1 VGNLQWR
8 IKDPV
13 AQTSFVTRY
22 TVQEF
27 EMDKTRQGI
36 LYNHDND
43 FLHYEDDWYV
53 LAAKDQKY
61 VVVYYR
67 GNNDAWDGYGGAV
80 VYTKEPAFPKE
91 FIPEM
96 REAVEKVGLKWDD
109 FVLTDNTC
117 KARESKLEEFEQDL
131 VFVEGRAAASLQL
144 QGNRVV
150 KEIAKDVVA
159 IEREVVKDVSAIEKE
174 IEKDVVGL
182 EKEIVK
188 DVVGIEQEVEKDV
201 KGLFG
206 FGKK

>member
-1 VGNLQWR
+1 MGSPSWR
-8 IKDPV
+8 SSSR
-13 AQTSFVTRY
+13 TSSSS
-22 TVQEF
+22 
-27 EMDKTRQGI
+27 
-36 LYNHDND
+36 
-43 FLHYEDDWYV
+43 
-53 LAAKDQKY
+53 
-61 VVVYYR
+61 R
-67 GNNDAWDGYGGAV
+67 GAPPPACSSRV

-117 KARESKLEEFEQDL
+117 KARESKLEEFKQDL

-174 IEKDVVGL
+174 IEKDVVG
-182 EKEIVK
+182 
-188 DVVGIEQEVEKDV
+188 IEQEVEKDV

>member
-1 VGNLQWR
+1 MGAPSPQKLVGNLQWR

-36 LYNHDND
+36 LYNH
-43 FLHYEDDWYV
+43 EDDWYV

-182 EKEIVK
+182 E
-188 DVVGIEQEVEKDV
+188 QEVEKDV

>member
-1 VGNLQWR
+1 MG
-8 IKDPV
+8 
-13 AQTSFVTRY
+13 
-22 TVQEF
+22 
-27 EMDKTRQGI
+27 
-36 LYNHDND
+36 
-43 FLHYEDDWYV
+43 
-53 LAAKDQKY
+53 
-61 VVVYYR
+61 
-67 GNNDAWDGYGGAV
+67 
-80 VYTKEPAFPKE
+80 E
-91 FIPEM
+91 FIPDM
-96 REAVEKVGLKWDD
+96 REAVQKVGLKWDD

-159 IEREVVKDVSAIEKE
+159 VKKE
-174 IEKDVVGL
+174 IEKDVVGI

-188 DVVGIEQEVEKDV
+188 AVVGIEQEVEKDV

>member
-1 VGNLQWR
+1 MGIFDCQKHVFTAPSPQKLVGNLQWR

-43 FLHYEDDWYV
+43 FLHY
-53 LAAKDQKY
+53 
-61 VVVYYR
+61 
-67 GNNDAWDGYGGAV
+67 
-80 VYTKEPAFPKE
+80 
-91 FIPEM
+91 
-96 REAVEKVGLKWDD
+96 
-109 FVLTDNTC
+109 
-117 KARESKLEEFEQDL
+117 
-131 VFVEGRAAASLQL
+131 
-144 QGNRVV
+144 
-150 KEIAKDVVA
+150 KDVVA

-188 DVVGIEQEVEKDV
+188 D
-201 KGLFG
+201 
-206 FGKK
+206 